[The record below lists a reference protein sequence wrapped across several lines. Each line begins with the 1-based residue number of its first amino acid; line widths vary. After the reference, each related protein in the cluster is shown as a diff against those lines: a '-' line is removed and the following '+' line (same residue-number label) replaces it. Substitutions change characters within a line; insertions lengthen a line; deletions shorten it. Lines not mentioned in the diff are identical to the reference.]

1 MPKIKGYKVATSKA
15 KTNKNSDQTQFD
27 ILISGGGMVGL
38 TLACG
43 LAVSGFEVAVV
54 DIAKADGLLDKGFD
68 GRASA
73 IAFASYKML
82 DALEISPFLKDV
94 VQPIDEIR
102 VTDSDVPLFLHFDKD
117 EIGDGPLGLM
127 VENRHNRQ
135 ALFKRLAQLPNIKL
149 FAPDRIIAHHNNDD
163 GGVNV
168 ELKSGKTLRAKL
180 LVGAEGRQSPLREG
194 ADIGLVRAPYGQV
207 GIVATIEHEH
217 PHLGIAHERFLPDGP
232 FAILPLTGNR
242 SSLVWSVGADVAP
255 DILKLSDRAIE
266 AEIQKRIGG
275 FLGEIKIAGPRWNYP
290 LSMQFAER
298 YRDDRMVLVGDAAHG
313 IHPIAG
319 QGLNLG
325 YRDVAALLQVLNT
338 AKLNGEDIGSEAVL
352 EKYVSWRRFDNMT
365 LIATMDGLTRLFSN
379 NIKPLKYARAVG
391 LELVNHIPPLRK
403 FFMEHARGTVGDLPL
418 LLKGES
424 LPTELD
430 R

>member
-1 MPKIKGYKVATSKA
+1 MATSPK
-15 KTNKNSDQTQFD
+15 KTSSEKTSKEPKPEQFD

-54 DIAKADGLLDKGFD
+54 DIATPDGLLDKDFD

-73 IAFASYKML
+73 VAFASYKML
-82 DALEISPFLKDV
+82 DALAISPFLKGL

-102 VTDSDVPLFLHFDKD
+102 VTDSNVPLFLHFDKQ
-117 EIGDGPLGLM
+117 ELGDGPLGYM

-135 ALFKRLAQLPNIKL
+135 ALFKRLEQLPNIKL
-149 FAPDRIIAHHNNDD
+149 FAPDHLVAHQNNDD
-163 GGVNV
+163 GGVTAT
-168 ELKSGKTLRAKL
+168 LKSGKTISAKL
-180 LVGAEGRQSPLREG
+180 LVGAEGRRSPLREG
-194 ADIGLVRAPYGQV
+194 ADIGLVTASYHQV

-217 PHLGIAHERFLPDGP
+217 PHMGIAHERFLPDGP

-242 SSLVWSVGADVAP
+242 SSLVWSVGSDIAP
-255 DILKLSDRAIE
+255 EILKLNRRALV
-266 AEIQKRIGG
+266 AEIQKRVGG
-275 FLGEIKIAGPRWNYP
+275 FLGEITVAGPVWNYP

-298 YRDDRMVLVGDAAHG
+298 YRDERMVLVGDAAHG

-325 YRDVAALLQVLNT
+325 YRDVAALLEVLNT
-338 AKLNGEDIGSEAVL
+338 AKLAGEDIGSEAVL
-352 EKYVSWRRFDNMT
+352 EKYVQWRRFDNMT

-379 NIKPLKYARAVG
+379 NIKPLKYARAIG
-391 LELVNHIPPLRK
+391 LEVVNHIPPLRK
-403 FFMEHARGTVGDLPL
+403 FFMQHARGTVGDLPKL
-418 LLKGES
+418 LEGKS

-430 R
+430 T

>member
-1 MPKIKGYKVATSKA
+1 VATSKA
-15 KTNKNSDQTQFD
+15 KTGKKNKIEQFD

-43 LAVSGFEVAVV
+43 LAVSGFDVAVV
-54 DIAKADGLLDKGFD
+54 DIAAPDGLLDKGFD
-68 GRASA
+68 GRSSA

-82 DALEISPFLKDV
+82 DALAISPFLKDK

-102 VTDSDVPLFLHFDKD
+102 VTDSDVPLFLHFDKQ
-117 EIGDGPLGLM
+117 ELGDGPLGYM

-135 ALFKRLAQLPNIKL
+135 ALFKRLAQLSNITL
-149 FAPDRIIAHHNNDD
+149 FAPDSLDTHEIAD
-163 GGVNV
+163 GGGV
-168 ELKSGKTLRAKL
+168 EAKLKSGKTLSAKL
-180 LVGAEGRQSPLREG
+180 LVAAEGRQSPLREG
-194 ADIGLVRAPYGQV
+194 ADIGLVKADYHQV

-242 SSLVWSVGADVAP
+242 SSLVWSVGSDVAP
-255 DILKLSDRAIE
+255 EILKLSTRAIE

-275 FLGEIKIAGPRWNYP
+275 FLGEIKVAGPRWSYP

-298 YRDDRMVLVGDAAHG
+298 YCDDRMVLVGDAAHG

-325 YRDVAALLQVLNT
+325 YRDVAALLEVLNT
-338 AKLNGEDIGSEAVL
+338 AKLNGEDIGSDEVL
-352 EKYVSWRRFDNMT
+352 ENYAKWRRFDNMT
-365 LIATMDGLTRLFSN
+365 LIAAMDGLTRLFSN
-379 NIKPLKYARAVG
+379 NIKPLKYARAIG
-391 LELVNHIPPLRK
+391 LEVVNHIPPLRK
-403 FFMEHARGTVGDLPL
+403 FFMHHARGTVGDLPL
-418 LLKGES
+418 LLEGKN
-424 LPTELD
+424 LPTDLKT
-430 R
+430 